1 MNRPSWDL
9 RSNIG
14 PLEEKLVSLSSESS
28 LQTPCVCAH
37 VCICSCKQLCVF
49 VSMFRFTCAV
59 VCVNQKT
66 TSAAIIHVCV
76 CVCVY
81 AQRKRHVHAGE
92 GCKCAPVLSR
102 RSEGTFSH
110 SFPHCLVH
118 GLFVVCFCKV
128 ADPQVS
134 REFPVSTSLF
144 LTIGALKLQA
154 YPTVSSFI

>member
-59 VCVNQKT
+59 VCVSQKT
-66 TSAAIIHVCV
+66 TSAAIIHVCVCVCVFVCV

-92 GCKCAPVLSR
+92 GASVPQCSAEGQRAPSVTPFHIAQSMVSLLCASVKQLTPKFLRSFLSPLL
-102 RSEGTFSH
+102 SFSQQE
-110 SFPHCLVH
+110 P
-118 GLFVVCFCKV
+118 
-128 ADPQVS
+128 
-134 REFPVSTSLF
+134 
-144 LTIGALKLQA
+144 
-154 YPTVSSFI
+154 